1 MCKAAADDTAAHDLF
16 QVDMTHSKLVYI
28 HIHPYV
34 TLLIHTHIQMCEAA
48 ADDIATAVGE
58 EDEVALTAAIARAD
72 KAGLGPAHPIVQVCL
87 VRRCVW

>member
-1 MCKAAADDTAAHDLF
+1 
-16 QVDMTHSKLVYI
+16 
-28 HIHPYV
+28 
-34 TLLIHTHIQMCEAA
+34 MCEAA

-87 VRRCVW
+87 VGRCMW